1 MVGAPAAFVVGSMI
15 EGVCRFVPG
24 VDGSCYRRSRNVRY
38 GSLADMLGWMKKRPL
53 YPWKQ
58 TSCFDLDQLSCG
70 RWQLTNC
77 HYERSSHRSQC
88 ARGHGCSSGPEA
100 RRHQNH
106 DQWGSARHWGEWL

>member
-53 YPWKQ
+53 TPESRHPVLTS
-58 TSCFDLDQLSCG
+58 TSCHVAVGSSPTAT
-70 RWQLTNC
+70 TNGPRIAANVP
-77 HYERSSHRSQC
+77 EDMVVAAGQKLAVIRTTT
-88 ARGHGCSSGPEA
+88 SGVLHVTEVS
-100 RRHQNH
+100 
-106 DQWGSARHWGEWL
+106 G